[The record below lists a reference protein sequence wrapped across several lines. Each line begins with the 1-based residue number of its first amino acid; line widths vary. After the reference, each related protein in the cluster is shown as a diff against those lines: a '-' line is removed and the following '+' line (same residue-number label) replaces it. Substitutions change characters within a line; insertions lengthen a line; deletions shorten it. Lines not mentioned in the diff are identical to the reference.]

1 MDSSEHLPN
10 SDEYG
15 ELPFSEQLIV
25 WAVRF
30 WVQALKNET
39 NVQSELR
46 TAFKLARAPDGHPAL
61 DDLMTIITVSAQQ
74 RIDIRCTKCSSISPD
89 EERII
94 GAIAA
99 WQHDYDESHIN
110 PYLSAWLPKAAQRV
124 AQTPI
129 KQLSCA
135 LSKAGLRLR
144 LRKSVK
150 VEAARTISEVNGEN
164 YIGPRH

>member
-1 MDSSEHLPN
+1 
-10 SDEYG
+10 
-15 ELPFSEQLIV
+15 
-25 WAVRF
+25 
-30 WVQALKNET
+30 
-39 NVQSELR
+39 
-46 TAFKLARAPDGHPAL
+46 
-61 DDLMTIITVSAQQ
+61 MTIITVSAQQ

-144 LRKSVK
+144 LRKPVK

-164 YIGPRH
+164 YIWPRH